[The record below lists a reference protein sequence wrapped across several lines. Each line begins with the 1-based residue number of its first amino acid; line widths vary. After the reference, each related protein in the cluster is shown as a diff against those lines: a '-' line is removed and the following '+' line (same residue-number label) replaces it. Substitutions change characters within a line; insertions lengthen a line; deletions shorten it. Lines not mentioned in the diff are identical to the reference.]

1 LFYWS
6 NFTIYATIVQRRN
19 LAMPKIKK
27 AIIAAAGYGTR
38 FLPATKVQP
47 KEMLPIIDKPIV
59 QYLVEEAVDS
69 GITDIIIVTRAGL
82 HAVEDHFDSAFEIEH
97 QLMANNK
104 KALLK
109 KVKKIPQLA
118 NFIYLR
124 QTKDLP
130 YGNGA
135 PLLVAADLIE
145 KGESFVYMFGDD
157 LVKSKVPATKQLI
170 SVWREN
176 PGAVVVATQAVPKEE
191 VSRYGII
198 KFKKGSQSRIAGIV
212 EKPDPSEAPSN
223 LAQFGRFIL
232 NEKVIDILAER
243 KLGKGRELW
252 LADAISR
259 YAKKH
264 KAVVA
269 RIDGRWHTTGDP
281 LHYMEAMVEFAL
293 DRPDF
298 GKEFKKYLR
307 SLKLD

>member
-1 LFYWS
+1 
-6 NFTIYATIVQRRN
+6 
-19 LAMPKIKK
+19 MPKIKK

-47 KEMLPIIDKPIV
+47 KEMLPIIDKPII
-59 QYLVEEAVDS
+59 QYLVEEAVAS

-82 HAVEDHFDSAFEIEH
+82 HSVEDHFDSTFEIEQ
-97 QLMANNK
+97 QLKANNK

-109 KVKKIPQLA
+109 AVKRIPRMA

-157 LVKSKVPATKQLI
+157 LVKSKIPATKQLI
-170 SVWREN
+170 SVFRKN
-176 PGAVVVATQAVPKEE
+176 PGSVVVAAQAVPKDE
-191 VSRYGII
+191 VDRYGII
-198 KFKKGSQSRIAGIV
+198 KFKKGSQSRIEDIV
-212 EKPDPSEAPSN
+212 EKPDPDRAPSN

-232 NEKVIDILAER
+232 NKGVIDLLAEK
-243 KLGKGRELW
+243 KLGKGGELW
-252 LADAISR
+252 LADAIAR
-259 YAKKH
+259 YAKKR
-264 KAVVA
+264 KTVVA
-269 RIDGRWHTTGDP
+269 KIKGQWHTTGDP
-281 LHYMEAMVEFAL
+281 LRYMKAMVEFAL

-298 GKEFKKYLR
+298 GKEFKKYLQ
-307 SLKLD
+307 SLEL